1 MLRAYAV
8 FHRLIVL
15 RVHVSVL
22 GCRRML
28 GQFAFVAICARRVLT
43 SRLFL
48 GQGLIPLR

>member
-15 RVHVSVL
+15 RIHVPVL
-22 GCRRML
+22 GCWRML
-28 GQFAFVAICARRVLT
+28 GRFASVVICARRVLT
-43 SRLFL
+43 NWLSL